1 MTTAS
6 PTFTRKRTG
15 EIRAVCLDVD
25 DTLVDYS
32 TSSRAA
38 LASMVGNADA
48 WSLWQ
53 RITDDHVSRQL
64 AGELLYQDMRNI
76 RTQAFFAAL
85 GEELSLEEATR
96 REVGRQEVLSAGWCL
111 FPDAIPMLDWLRAT
125 GLPIAAISNASGHHQ
140 RVKIAQLGLSEYFDA
155 VLIAG
160 EVGCAKPDR
169 VIFHTACLAL
179 GVPPGDTVHV
189 GDRLHAD
196 AIGARDAGMHGVWI
210 NRIGPT
216 GGTLP
221 AGLSSI
227 TTLAELPEL
236 LVCELSTASA

>member
-1 MTTAS
+1 MAIV
-6 PTFTRKRTG
+6 PGTR
-15 EIRAVCLDVD
+15 
-25 DTLVDYS
+25 
-32 TSSRAA
+32 SS
-38 LASMVGNADA
+38 SGFP
-48 WSLWQ
+48 
-53 RITDDHVSRQL
+53 VSFPRK
-64 AGELLYQDMRNI
+64 LL
-76 RTQAFFAAL
+76 
-85 GEELSLEEATR
+85 
-96 REVGRQEVLSAGWCL
+96 REV
-111 FPDAIPMLDWLRAT
+111 PIAT
-125 GLPIAAISNASGHHQ
+125 GLPIAAISNASGRHQ
-140 RVKIAQLGLSEYFDA
+140 RVKIAQLGLSPYFDA

-210 NRIGPT
+210 NRVGPT

-227 TTLAELPEL
+227 TSLAELPEL
-236 LVCELSTASA
+236 LVCELSAATA

>member
-1 MTTAS
+1 MTTAA

-53 RITDDHVSRQL
+53 KITDEHCDRLL
-64 AGELLYQDMRNI
+64 AGELEYESMRNI
-76 RTQAFFAAL
+76 RTRAFFAAL
-85 GEELSLEEATR
+85 GEELDLAEATR
-96 REVGRQEVLSAGWCL
+96 RELRRQEVLAEGWRL
-111 FPDAIPMLDWLRAT
+111 FPDVVPCLDWLRAT
-125 GLPIAAISNASGHHQ
+125 GLPIAAVSNASGRHQ
-140 RVKIAQLGLSEYFDA
+140 RAKIVALGLAEYFDT

-169 VIFHTACLAL
+169 VIFHTACLGL
-179 GVPPGDTVHV
+179 GVSPSDTVHV

-196 AIGARDAGMHGVWI
+196 AIGARDAGMRGVWL
-210 NRIGPT
+210 NRQGPRE
-216 GGTLP
+216 GASPVG
-221 AGLSSI
+221 I
-227 TTLAELPEL
+227 TTISSLAELPEL
-236 LVCELSTASA
+236 LVCELSSATA